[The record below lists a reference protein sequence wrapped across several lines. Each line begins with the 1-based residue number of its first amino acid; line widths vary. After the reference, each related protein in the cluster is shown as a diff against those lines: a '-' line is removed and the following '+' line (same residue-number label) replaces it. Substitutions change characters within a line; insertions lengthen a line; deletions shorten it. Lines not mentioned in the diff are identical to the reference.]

1 MGRLSIKSAMA
12 SQREGVVDLTTE
24 AFVVVQL
31 TGWNLDSLG
40 VNKVGRIQGCYC
52 SARLPKGE

>member
-40 VNKVGRIQGCYC
+40 VNKVGRIQ
-52 SARLPKGE
+52 